1 MRASG
6 TSSSSVS
13 WRSPTQRPGTAERLP
28 CFFENRPVPGNVWL
42 GVTVEDRHHGLPR
55 IDFLRPVAARARF
68 LSVEPL
74 LEDLGPL
81 DPDGIGWTIVGGITA
96 RRMRHKG
103 RLGAH
108 SAGDFA
114 QAISRTRMID
124 DGFAPPVIPPT
135 RRLSDCGKLL
145 LKE

>member
-1 MRASG
+1 MCIRDS
-6 TSSSSVS
+6 
-13 WRSPTQRPGTAERLP
+13 
-28 CFFENRPVPGNVWL
+28 
-42 GVTVEDRHHGLPR
+42 
-55 IDFLRPVAARARF
+55 LRPVAARVRF

-103 RLGAH
+103 RLVAH

-124 DGFAPPVIPPT
+124 DGFAPPVIRPT

-145 LKE
+145 PEE